1 MAAIHRLRFPL
12 FLRVFV
18 LGLLVAGL
26 VTKPAT
32 TLACEISEAS
42 AQVDKGPVSGI
53 GGSTAGDGCCLL
65 QECGDC
71 CAHAPAMASQ
81 SKLTAGL
88 PATTGP
94 LPVLSMDF
102 EPIAYPV
109 AFRPPI
115 TI

>member
-1 MAAIHRLRFPL
+1 MAALHRLRFPL

-18 LGLLVAGL
+18 LGLLMAG
-26 VTKPAT
+26 VVMKPAL
-32 TLACEISEAS
+32 TLACEIGEAS
-42 AQVDKGPVSGI
+42 AQVDGPVSGI
-53 GGSTAGDGCCLL
+53 GGSTAGDGCCLV

-71 CAHAPAMASQ
+71 CAHASAMTSQ
-81 SKLTAGL
+81 SKLAATL
-88 PATTGP
+88 PLATGP
-94 LPVLSMDF
+94 LPVLSVDF